1 MEMVLESPFSD
12 SRAGEEARR
21 VAEGSGV
28 TRSFGGAVGGTGL
41 LCGPTKW

>member
-12 SRAGEEARR
+12 LRAGEEAWT

-28 TRSFGGAVGGTGL
+28 MRSFGGAVGGTGL